1 MMHIRSRIL
10 EFYKKMSVR
19 QVLACTFVETLFIIM
34 IGVIVSV
41 VIPQFEILRMDF
53 VFIVVAI
60 NFFEMLSVIRE
71 MFSENKNISEML
83 YWTKFSFFSIISILY
98 LMLILEF
105 RQLGGII
112 VYFANLKVTLVLTM
126 VLILGMDLI
135 IDKIDELQI
144 EESNISK

>member
-10 EFYKKMSVR
+10 EFYKKMSVK

>member
-10 EFYKKMSVR
+10 EFYKKMSVK

-71 MFSENKNISEML
+71 MFSENKNVSEML

-98 LMLILEF
+98 LMLVLEF
-105 RQLGGII
+105 RQLGGIT

>member
-1 MMHIRSRIL
+1 MMNIRSRIL
-10 EFYKKMSVR
+10 EFYKKMTVK

-34 IGVIVSV
+34 IGVILSV
-41 VIPQFEILRMDF
+41 VIPEFEILRMDF

-71 MFSENKNISEML
+71 MFFEHENISEML
-83 YWTKFSFFSIISILY
+83 YWTKFSFFSAISILY
-98 LMLILEF
+98 LMLVLEF
-105 RQLGGII
+105 RQLGGIT

-144 EESNISK
+144 EESNMSK

>member
-1 MMHIRSRIL
+1 MMNIRSRIL
-10 EFYKKMSVR
+10 EFYKKMSVK

-71 MFSENKNISEML
+71 MFSEHKNISETL
-83 YWTKFSFFSIISILY
+83 YWTKFSFFSAISILY
-98 LMLILEF
+98 LMLVLEF
-105 RQLGGII
+105 RQLGGIT

-144 EESNISK
+144 EESNMSK

>member
-10 EFYKKMSVR
+10 EFYKKMSVK

-71 MFSENKNISEML
+71 MFSENKNVSEMF

-98 LMLILEF
+98 LMLVLEF
-105 RQLGGII
+105 RQLGGIT

-135 IDKIDELQI
+135 IDKIDQLQI